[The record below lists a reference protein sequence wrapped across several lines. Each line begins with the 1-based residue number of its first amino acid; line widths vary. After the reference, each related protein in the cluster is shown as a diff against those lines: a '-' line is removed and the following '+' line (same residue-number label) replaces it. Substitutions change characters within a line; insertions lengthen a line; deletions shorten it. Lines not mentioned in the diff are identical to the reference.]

1 MDKQRMTFDIDRRKV
16 TEGDVVEITWQC
28 EGAEQVALTIDNGY
42 KASSMALDIAGNK
55 RFRLNRSKGRTR
67 LTVTASVAGKD
78 YSKTI
83 KVKVSSMPVT
93 HAETVDRN
101 GRPVGPLRQWL
112 DRLGPRWQSA
122 RSRLRLSW
130 QAMSP
135 AKQLATRILL
145 IIAAI
150 MLLSALWPAFLFIGM
165 TGLAIYLF
173 WVVWKR

>member
-1 MDKQRMTFDIDRRKV
+1 MDKMIFTADR
-16 TEGDVVEITWQC
+16 TSLAEGDIIGITWDC
-28 EGAEQVALTIDNGY
+28 SGADSVNLTIDNGY

-135 AKQLATRILL
+135 AKQMATRILL